1 MSDTAEQRV
10 RERAGR
16 STGTRARWRSSVS
29 VSSSPESGQTQAP
42 SPAQV
47 QGDGQG
53 RRRPRRARVYVT
65 RLDPWSIAKVAFL
78 LSLAIGI
85 VIVVAVAVVFW
96 TLDSTGA
103 LDAVSRTVD
112 DVLGTG
118 GFNLLTTLEFSRVL
132 GLAAVIASVEIVLV
146 SALATL
152 FAYLYNISVGLTGGV
167 EVILSD
173 D

>member
-16 STGTRARWRSSVS
+16 STGTRARGRSSVS

-65 RLDPWSIAKVAFL
+65 RLDPWSVAKAAFL

>member
-16 STGTRARWRSSVS
+16 STGTRARGRSSVS

-167 EVILSD
+167 EVILSPY
-173 D
+173 

>member
-1 MSDTAEQRV
+1 MSETAEQRV
-10 RERAGR
+10 RGGSRVRGR
-16 STGTRARWRSSVS
+16 STASAVTNYGTDQRS
-29 VSSSPESGQTQAP
+29 AP
-42 SPAQV
+42 SPEQV
-47 QGDGQG
+47 SGDGHG
-53 RRRPRRARVYVT
+53 RRRPRRARVYLT
-65 RLDPWSIAKVAFL
+65 RLDPWSVAKVAFL
-78 LSLAIGI
+78 LSLAVGI

-118 GFNLLTTLEFSRVL
+118 GFDLLTSLEFTRVL

-152 FAYLYNISVGLTGGV
+152 FAYLYNVTVGLTGGV

-173 D
+173 E

>member
-1 MSDTAEQRV
+1 VSDTAGQRVRGGSRV
-10 RERAGR
+10 RER
-16 STGTRARWRSSVS
+16 STASVS
-29 VSSSPESGQTQAP
+29 TDQSPDYGSAPAPEQVS
-42 SPAQV
+42 
-47 QGDGQG
+47 GDGRG

-65 RLDPWSIAKVAFL
+65 RLDPWSVAKVAFL
-78 LSLAIGI
+78 LSLAVGI
-85 VIVVAVAVVFW
+85 VIVVAVSVVFW

-118 GFNLLTTLEFSRVL
+118 GFDLLTTLEFSRVV
-132 GLAAVIASVEIVLV
+132 GLATVVASVEIVLV
-146 SALATL
+146 SLLATL
-152 FAYLYNISVGLTGGV
+152 FAFLYNVSVGLTGGV